1 MDSVLITG
9 CSAGGLGSGIAL
21 AFQARNIHVFATSRS
36 LSSLQHLKDVPNVTL
51 LELDVTDVA
60 SIEKAVGVVG
70 RDGGRLKYLVNN
82 AGRGLIGPL
91 LDGGVG
97 CEVERKLWEVNYW
110 GVLAVTRAFAP
121 LIIKEKGAVVNI
133 GSSAGLVN
141 LPWQGIYTS
150 SKAATNLLSETL
162 RLELEPLSVRV
173 ITVVAGIVKS
183 SFFANLGNE
192 DFELPQGSYYKSLEK
207 HIGGLSRGEDLPA
220 NAMGAEEFGRGV
232 VADVLA
238 GKRGNTYTGTLGW
251 ASWVVPVFP
260 KGFLEEGGL
269 GGVSGGESVI
279 D

>member
-1 MDSVLITG
+1 MGMRMGMT
-9 CSAGGLGSGIAL
+9 
-21 AFQARNIHVFATSRS
+21 N
-36 LSSLQHLKDVPNVTL
+36 N
-51 LELDVTDVA
+51 
-60 SIEKAVGVVG
+60 EK
-70 RDGGRLKYLVNN
+70 R
-82 AGRGLIGPL
+82 
-91 LDGGVG
+91 
-97 CEVERKLWEVNYW
+97 

-121 LIIKEKGAVVNI
+121 LIIKERGVVVNI

-141 LPWQGIYTS
+141 LPWNGMPLLPPLQKPFILHTSSTFILGIYTS

-260 KGFLEEGGL
+260 KGFL
-269 GGVSGGESVI
+269 VSLC
-279 D
+279 